1 MTTDTQKEKKK
12 PTKPDPTMSEAKKYT
27 QESCEN
33 EKTESTPNNFMNYRE
48 IRCENDCVKKKK
60 LKANKQKTY
69 L

>member
-1 MTTDTQKEKKK
+1 
-12 PTKPDPTMSEAKKYT
+12 MSEAKKYT

-69 L
+69 LQLRKGVSHRSEQNG

>member
-1 MTTDTQKEKKK
+1 
-12 PTKPDPTMSEAKKYT
+12 MSEAKKYT